1 MGIETTSTLTDS
13 LIARYLE
20 NYLDAA
26 EAVRLYDQIS
36 MPVGKDMEVLK
47 RGSSVAVPFLSDMEP
62 GSSAI
67 PEDTDITP
75 QTLEDATASITPT
88 SRGEALQA
96 SEKLLIQAYT
106 DYGKKMY
113 ERVGKNMMESVDL
126 LAQAAATQGTFVQR
140 GAARASLDAGTS
152 THRASDAE
160 FSKAQSLLLSMK
172 VPGFKF
178 EGGEVWP
185 AIMHPYAFHDIR
197 EGGNVDSIGLYQDM
211 GIHMNFELGKIG
223 PFRLVVSPWAKIF
236 GGAGADNSSS
246 VDTTLASAATALG
259 TTIVVSADTNIA
271 AGQWLTIG
279 TEETANTHYATN
291 ERVKVVSISS
301 TTVTIV
307 GEGAN
312 GGLRFDHAAGAGV
325 RNADSVYTI
334 VFGGP
339 SSLVKVFATEIGE
352 FGQVVGPKRTGNLDQ
367 FVTLAWKYYGNY
379 GRVAENRLLRGEYS
393 VSYEA

>member
-1 MGIETTSTLTDS
+1 M
-13 LIARYLE
+13 
-20 NYLDAA
+20 
-26 EAVRLYDQIS
+26 
-36 MPVGKDMEVLK
+36 
-47 RGSSVAVPFLSDMEP
+47 F
-62 GSSAI
+62 
-67 PEDTDITP
+67 
-75 QTLEDATASITPT
+75 
-88 SRGEALQA
+88 
-96 SEKLLIQAYT
+96 
-106 DYGKKMY
+106 

-126 LAQAAATQGTFVQR
+126 LAQAAATQGSFVQR
-140 GAARASLDAGTS
+140 AAARASLDAGTS
-152 THRASDAE
+152 SNRPSDAE

-178 EGGEVWP
+178 EGGETWA

-223 PFRLVVSPWAKIF
+223 PFRLVVSPWAKVF
-236 GGAGADNSSS
+236 GGAGADNASN
-246 VDTTLASAATALG
+246 VATTLASAATALG
-259 TTIVVSADTNIA
+259 TTIVVAADTNIA

-279 TEETANTHYATN
+279 TEETANTHYPTN

-312 GGLRFDHAAGAGV
+312 GGLRFDHASGAAV

-379 GRVAENRLLRGEYS
+379 GRVAENRLLRGEYC